1 MEKSSLCVH
10 CPTIHDIISIP
21 EGGLFVELEALALPS
36 GREAVVG
43 RPEHR
48 RLETGAQL
56 LGNVL
61 SSGTISLRI
70 TWGMSTYLRYGLP
83 ARDPQPSRPRH
94 WLLHRDGPPEELCL
108 VQVPQLKAFPVV
120 RVVVDVGQR
129 RQAVPPG

>member
-1 MEKSSLCVH
+1 MEKSSLYVH
-10 CPTIHDIISIP
+10 CLTIHDIISIP

-61 SSGTISLRI
+61 SSGT
-70 TWGMSTYLRYGLP
+70 TYFPKNDLGNIHPP
-83 ARDPQPSRPRH
+83 ALLVSRPRFPAFAASA
-94 WLLHRDGPPEELCL
+94 LAAPP
-108 VQVPQLKAFPVV
+108 
-120 RVVVDVGQR
+120 R
-129 RQAVPPG
+129 RTS

>member
-1 MEKSSLCVH
+1 MEKSSLYVH

-61 SSGTISLRI
+61 CSGISSRMTRELSQVH
-70 TWGMSTYLRYGLP
+70 LRYGFP
-83 ARDPQPSRPRH
+83 ARDS
-94 WLLHRDGPPEELCL
+94 
-108 VQVPQLKAFPVV
+108 
-120 RVVVDVGQR
+120 
-129 RQAVPPG
+129 